1 MEHPSRGA
9 EALYDNAAFRRVEAT
24 EAVALG
30 DPFILME
37 RAGAAGCRHLLSRWP
52 QAQRIAVVC
61 GPGNN
66 GGDGYVLARH
76 ALESGRSVNVLRTG
90 APRSELA
97 IRACNE
103 FESAQGR
110 SAIFDGVLPEC
121 DVVVDGLFGIGL
133 TRAPDPAARVLIEA
147 INARRCDVLALDVP
161 SGVDADCGHVPG
173 AAIRATETL
182 QFIGAHAGLVTGAAI
197 DHCGALRADGL
208 AVRIDDTDATAFALR
223 PDALEGWLS
232 PRLRDTHKGSNGHVL
247 CIGGDHGS
255 GGAIVLCADA
265 ALRSGA
271 GLVSV
276 ATRSEHVPAL
286 LGARPEA
293 MVQAVENPG
302 EIGRLLERASVVA
315 IGPGLGQ
322 RPWGANLL
330 CAALQCD
337 RPLVLDADALNLLA
351 LNPHELRADC
361 VITPHPGEAARLLG
375 IDTSDVQRDRFA
387 AALALAERYR
397 CVVVLKGAGTI
408 VAAPARKPRVVI
420 AGNPGMAAGGMGDL
434 LTGVIGALRAQGLDP
449 FDAACCGALLHSAAG
464 DAAARDGGER
474 GLLPSDLLP
483 HLRLLANPES
493 R

>member
-37 RAGAAGCRHLLSRWP
+37 RAGAAGWRHLLSRWP

-161 SGVDADCGHVPG
+161 SGVDADSGHVPG

-293 MVQAVENPG
+293 
-302 EIGRLLERASVVA
+302 AS
-315 IGPGLGQ
+315 P
-322 RPWGANLL
+322 
-330 CAALQCD
+330 
-337 RPLVLDADALNLLA
+337 
-351 LNPHELRADC
+351 
-361 VITPHPGEAARLLG
+361 T
-375 IDTSDVQRDRFA
+375 
-387 AALALAERYR
+387 
-397 CVVVLKGAGTI
+397 
-408 VAAPARKPRVVI
+408 
-420 AGNPGMAAGGMGDL
+420 
-434 LTGVIGALRAQGLDP
+434 
-449 FDAACCGALLHSAAG
+449 
-464 DAAARDGGER
+464 
-474 GLLPSDLLP
+474 
-483 HLRLLANPES
+483 
-493 R
+493 

>member
-1 MEHPSRGA
+1 MEHRSGGA
-9 EALYDNAAFRRVEAT
+9 EALYDNAALRRVEA
-24 EAVALG
+24 AQAAALG

-37 RAGAAGCRHLLSRWP
+37 RAGEAAWRHLLSRWP

-66 GGDGYVLARH
+66 GGDGYVLARR
-76 ALESGRSVNVLRTG
+76 AQESGRGVHVLRTL
-90 APRSELA
+90 APRGELA
-97 IRACNE
+97 VRACND
-103 FESAQGR
+103 FESAKGQC
-110 SAIFDGVLPEC
+110 ATFDGALPDC

-133 TRAPDPAARVLIEA
+133 TRAPDAATSVLIDA
-147 INARRCDVLALDVP
+147 INARCCDVLALDVP
-161 SGVDADCGHVPG
+161 SGVDADSGHVPG
-173 AAIRATETL
+173 AAIRATDTL
-182 QFIGAHAGLVTGAAI
+182 QFLGAHAGLATGAAI
-197 DHCGALRADGL
+197 DHCGVLKTDELGVCMDAA
-208 AVRIDDTDATAFALR
+208 DATAFALR
-223 PDALEGWLS
+223 PNALRGWLS
-232 PRLRDTHKGSNGHVL
+232 PRLRDTHKGNNGHVL
-247 CIGGDHGS
+247 CIGGEHGS
-255 GGAIVLCADA
+255 GGAVILCADA

-293 MVQAVENPG
+293 MPQAVQGAG
-302 EIGRLLERASVVA
+302 ELRGLLQRASVVA

-322 RPWGANLL
+322 RSWGAELL
-330 CAALQCD
+330 SAALECGK
-337 RPLVLDADALNLLA
+337 PLVLDADALNLLA
-351 LNPHELRADC
+351 LRPHELRTDC

-375 IDTSDVQRDRFA
+375 IGTAEVQRDRFA
-387 AALALAERYR
+387 AALSLAERYR

-408 VAAPARKPRVVI
+408 VAAPARRPRVVA
-420 AGNPGMAAGGMGDL
+420 AGNPGMAVGGMGDL

-464 DAAARDGGER
+464 DAAARGGGER

-483 HLRLLANPES
+483 HLRMLANPES